1 MINKIPCMYERRG
14 LWISVAALM
23 AGILFYG
30 CAAGMGKTV
39 YTTKGLM
46 IGSKSGAIMVAAER
60 GLSDAGSIVGTNKEN
75 GEIYANVRGFAVQ
88 VTIKPGSSW
97 AVVTCRADGSWS
109 QGAANDK
116 LTITS
121 HETAL
126 TVEGYTP
133 EDCAK
138 ELFEKIQDRL

>member
-1 MINKIPCMYERRG
+1 MNKMSCMYERRG
-14 LWISVAALM
+14 LWISAVVLLL
-23 AGILFYG
+23 GILMYG
-30 CAAGMGKTV
+30 CVAGMGKTV

-46 IGSKSGAIMVAAER
+46 MGSKSEAIMVVAER
-60 GLSDAGSIVGTNKEN
+60 VLSEAGSIIGTDKEN

-88 VTIKPGSSW
+88 VTIKPGSPW
-97 AVVTCRADGSWS
+97 AAVTCRADGSWG
-109 QGAANDK
+109 QGTANDK
-116 LTITS
+116 WTITS

-138 ELFEKIQDRL
+138 ELLEKIQDRL

>member
-1 MINKIPCMYERRG
+1 MNKMPCMDERKC
-14 LWISVAALM
+14 LSISVAVLLL
-23 AGILFYG
+23 GILFYG

-39 YTTKGLM
+39 YTTKRLM

-60 GLSDAGSIVGTNKEN
+60 VLSDAGSIVGTNKEN
-75 GEIYANVRGFAVQ
+75 GEMYANVRGFAVQ
-88 VTIKPGSSW
+88 VTIKPGSPW
-97 AVVTCRADGSWS
+97 AAVTCRADGSWG
-109 QGAANDK
+109 QGTANDK
-116 LTITS
+116 WTITS

-138 ELFEKIQDRL
+138 ELLEKIQDRL